1 MKKYHE
7 LENELDLDDIPD
19 EFLDPIMGTLI
30 NDPVM
35 LPNSDTIMERDIIFR
50 HVIAEKNNPFNREEL
65 SIKDIENF
73 NSRDE
78 IKEKICEFNRKKSE
92 TLNGLR

>member
-1 MKKYHE
+1 MDQLWDTYKW
-7 LENELDLDDIPD
+7 
-19 EFLDPIMGTLI
+19 
-30 NDPVM
+30 PVM

-50 HVIAEKNNPFNREEL
+50 HVIAEKNNPLEKL

-78 IKEKICEFNRKKSE
+78 IKEKICEFKKVKH
-92 TLNGLR
+92 